1 MRFREKTPSKSFINL
16 TPLVDMLFI
25 ILLFFLVT
33 STFIEQPNI
42 QLELPTTKHTPT
54 GKVEEQVL
62 TISRDGKLFFQNEP
76 VERKDLI
83 PVLREAFSHETE
95 KTLVLRADKNV
106 SYGLVVDVM
115 DAAKGAGLKKIVA
128 PTVIDPEDR
137 LK

>member
-33 STFIEQPNI
+33 STFIDQPNI

-54 GKVEEQVL
+54 SKVDEQVL
-62 TISRDGKLFFQNEP
+62 TISRDGRLFFQNEP
-76 VERKDLI
+76 VERKELI
-83 PVLREAFSHETE
+83 QVLKKAFSQQKE

-106 SYGLVVDVM
+106 PYGLVVDVM
-115 DAAKGAGLKKIVA
+115 DAAKGAGLKKIIA
-128 PTVIDPEDR
+128 PTIVDPE
-137 LK
+137 KQS

>member
-33 STFIEQPNI
+33 STFIDQPNI

-54 GKVEEQVL
+54 SKVDEQVL
-62 TISRDGKLFFQNEP
+62 TISRDGRLFFQNEP
-76 VERKDLI
+76 VERKELI
-83 PVLREAFSHETE
+83 QVLKKAFSQQTE

-106 SYGLVVDVM
+106 PYGLVVDVM
-115 DAAKGAGLKKIVA
+115 DAAKGAGLKKIIA
-128 PTVIDPEDR
+128 PTIVDAE
-137 LK
+137 KQS

>member
-33 STFIEQPNI
+33 STFIDQPNI

-54 GKVEEQVL
+54 SKVDEQVL
-62 TISRDGKLFFQNEP
+62 TISRDGRLFFQNEP
-76 VERKDLI
+76 VERKELI
-83 PVLREAFSHETE
+83 QVLKKAFSQKTE

-106 SYGLVVDVM
+106 PYGLVVDVM

-128 PTVIDPEDR
+128 PTIVDPE
-137 LK
+137 KQS

>member
-33 STFIEQPNI
+33 STFIDQPNI

-54 GKVEEQVL
+54 SKVDEQVL
-62 TISRDGKLFFQNEP
+62 TISRDGRLFFQNEP
-76 VERKDLI
+76 VERKELI
-83 PVLREAFSHETE
+83 QVLKKAFSQQTE

-106 SYGLVVDVM
+106 PYGLVVDVM
-115 DAAKGAGLKKIVA
+115 DAAKGAGLKKIIA
-128 PTVIDPEDR
+128 PTIVDPE
-137 LK
+137 KQS

>member
-33 STFIEQPNI
+33 STFIDQPNI

-54 GKVEEQVL
+54 SKVDEQVL
-62 TISRDGKLFFQNEP
+62 TISRDGRLFFQNEP
-76 VERKDLI
+76 VERKKLI
-83 PVLREAFSHETE
+83 QVLKKAFSQQTE

-106 SYGLVVDVM
+106 PYGLVVDVM

-128 PTVIDPEDR
+128 PTVVDPE
-137 LK
+137 KQS

>member
-33 STFIEQPNI
+33 STFIDQPNI

-54 GKVEEQVL
+54 SKVDEQAL
-62 TISRDGKLFFQNEP
+62 TISRDGRLFFQNEP
-76 VERKDLI
+76 VERKELI
-83 PVLREAFSHETE
+83 QVLKKAFSQKTE

-106 SYGLVVDVM
+106 PYGLVVDVM

-128 PTVIDPEDR
+128 PTIVDPE
-137 LK
+137 KQS

>member
-33 STFIEQPNI
+33 STFIDQPNI

-54 GKVEEQVL
+54 SKVDEQVL
-62 TISRDGKLFFQNEP
+62 NISRDGRLFFQNEP
-76 VERKDLI
+76 VERKVLI
-83 PVLREAFSHETE
+83 QVLKKAFSQQTE
-95 KTLVLRADKNV
+95 KTLVLRVDKNV
-106 SYGLVVDVM
+106 PYGLVIDVM

-128 PTVIDPEDR
+128 PTIVDPE
-137 LK
+137 KQP

>member
-33 STFIEQPNI
+33 STFIDQPNI

-54 GKVEEQVL
+54 SKVDEQVL
-62 TISRDGKLFFQNEP
+62 TISRDGRLFFQNEP
-76 VERKDLI
+76 VERKELI
-83 PVLREAFSHETE
+83 QVLKKAFSQQTE

-106 SYGLVVDVM
+106 PYGLVIDVM

-128 PTVIDPEDR
+128 PTIVDPE
-137 LK
+137 KQS

>member
-33 STFIEQPNI
+33 STFIDQPNI

-54 GKVEEQVL
+54 SKVDEQVL
-62 TISRDGKLFFQNEP
+62 TISRDGRLFFQNEP
-76 VERKDLI
+76 VERKELI
-83 PVLREAFSHETE
+83 QVLKKAFSQQTE

-106 SYGLVVDVM
+106 PYGLVVDVM

-128 PTVIDPEDR
+128 PTIVDPE
-137 LK
+137 KQS

>member
-33 STFIEQPNI
+33 STFIDQPNI

-54 GKVEEQVL
+54 SKVDEQVL
-62 TISRDGKLFFQNEP
+62 TISRDGRLFFQNEP
-76 VERKDLI
+76 VERKELI
-83 PVLREAFSHETE
+83 QVLKKAFSQQKE

-106 SYGLVVDVM
+106 PYGLVVDVM

-128 PTVIDPEDR
+128 PTIVDPE
-137 LK
+137 KQS